1 MGVLGSLPEEDPAPH
16 APTKSAQALI
26 IIFVFN
32 GLTPEG
38 IQHENENCKSWTIFR
53 IRVMG
58 ILRYLT
64 AQRKY
69 NQSRWVGVFDGGVG
83 AGGGAVPVGIVT
95 IGELDDVL
103 PPPPQDES
111 NTHTASLLR
120 QRSFNQSSLQ
130 NHAIGSIS
138 SKHAGD
144 LTPLVIVNVNLT
156 ASSHADCT
164 GCISFQSV
172 IRSSSGIYR
181 A

>member
-64 AQRKY
+64 AQSKY
-69 NQSRWVGVFDGGVG
+69 NQSRWVGVFDGSGEYFLRLGYSQQEVVG
-83 AGGGAVPVGIVT
+83 ASFFSVT
-95 IGELDDVL
+95 NSEELREEL
-103 PPPPQDES
+103 A
-111 NTHTASLLR
+111 NKGWR
-120 QRSFNQSSLQ
+120 
-130 NHAIGSIS
+130 
-138 SKHAGD
+138 K
-144 LTPLVIVNVNLT
+144 VN
-156 ASSHADCT
+156 AP
-164 GCISFQSV
+164 
-172 IRSSSGIYR
+172 
-181 A
+181 

>member
-1 MGVLGSLPEEDPAPH
+1 MGSQGRFTFETDAE
-16 APTKSAQALI
+16 
-26 IIFVFN
+26 
-32 GLTPEG
+32 
-38 IQHENENCKSWTIFR
+38 TIR
-53 IRVMG
+53 SNDCDNV
-58 ILRYLT
+58 
-64 AQRKY
+64 
-69 NQSRWVGVFDGGVG
+69 VGGGVG
-83 AGGGAVPVGIVT
+83 VVGGVVVVGICTV
-95 IGELDDVL
+95 GELEDVL

-111 NTHTASLLR
+111 KTNTASLLR

-144 LTPLVIVNVNLT
+144 LTPVVIVNVNLT
-156 ASSHADCT
+156 ASSHADCA